1 MVPLIEAVDVSK
13 RFAGGLGREGTLALA
28 GLSLAIHAEKPS
40 IIAVVGESG
49 SGKTTLAR
57 LLLGLAEPSGGL
69 VRYRGSD
76 LRKLRRDERLA
87 FWLNAYNAL
96 VLRTVVDHY
105 PIQARSKEYPP
116 KSIRQI
122 PGAFERLSHRVGGS
136 SLTLD
141 QIEQNILPDFHDP
154 RVYLALGRGAVGGGR
169 LRSEAF
175 TPERLEAQLTEV
187 ANECATRPECIHIDR
202 ENNKVSVSAIFS
214 WREKDFTSAY
224 AGTVPSVFSN
234 RSPIERAVIGLVGPK
249 LLTIEK
255 DFLDKNTFQ
264 LAYAPFDWT
273 LNDLT
278 GRGGR

>member
-1 MVPLIEAVDVSK
+1 M
-13 RFAGGLGREGTLALA
+13 
-28 GLSLAIHAEKPS
+28 GLS
-40 IIAVVGESG
+40 G
-49 SGKTTLAR
+49 
-57 LLLGLAEPSGGL
+57 
-69 VRYRGSD
+69 
-76 LRKLRRDERLA
+76 
-87 FWLNAYNAL
+87 
-96 VLRTVVDHY
+96 
-105 PIQARSKEYPP
+105 
-116 KSIRQI
+116 
-122 PGAFERLSHRVGGS
+122 VGGS

-255 DFLDKNTFQ
+255 DFLDNLSRKMLVYALGRSLQLSDEPLIQRMNTR
-264 LAYAPFDWT
+264 LAASGYHLSALISTVVSSPQF
-273 LNDLT
+273 LNKRTADSST
-278 GRGGR
+278 RKVAN

>member
-1 MVPLIEAVDVSK
+1 VERVRALRALRSL
-13 RFAGGLGREGTLALA
+13 RFAIVLTAAWVVTATPGAQDRKTLDLILDTYVRDGFVYYRALKIDRA
-28 GLSLAIHAEKPS
+28 KLDSYVAQ
-40 IIAVVGESG
+40 
-49 SGKTTLAR
+49 
-57 LLLGLAEPSGGL
+57 LGLIAP
-69 VRYRGSD
+69 D
-76 LRKLRRDERLA
+76 KLSRDERLA

-224 AGTVPSVFSN
+224 AGTVSSVFSN

>member
-1 MVPLIEAVDVSK
+1 MAAVWFVAATPHAQDRKTLDLVLDTYVRDGFVYYRALKSDRSK
-13 RFAGGLGREGTLALA
+13 LDSYVTQLGSVAPDKLSRE
-28 GLSLAIHAEKPS
+28 
-40 IIAVVGESG
+40 
-49 SGKTTLAR
+49 
-57 LLLGLAEPSGGL
+57 
-69 VRYRGSD
+69 
-76 LRKLRRDERLA
+76 ERVA

-96 VLRTVVDHY
+96 VLRTVIDHY
-105 PIQARSKEYPP
+105 PIQPRSKEYPP

-122 PGAFERLSHRVGGS
+122 PGAFERLTHRVGGS

-141 QIEQNILPDFHDP
+141 QIELNILPDFHDP
-154 RVYLALGRGAVGGGR
+154 RLYLALGRGAVGGGR

-175 TPERLEAQLTEV
+175 TPERLEAQLAEV
-187 ANECATRPECIHIDR
+187 ANECSTRPECVRIDR

-214 WREKDFTSAY
+214 WRDKDFIAAY
-224 AGTVPSVFSN
+224 AGTAPSAFSD
-234 RSPIERAVIGLVGPK
+234 RSPIERAIIALVGPK

>member
-1 MVPLIEAVDVSK
+1 VNGFFLRAQRSL
-13 RFAGGLGREGTLALA
+13 RFAIVLTAAWFVTATPAAQDRKTLDLILDTYVRDGFVYYRALKIDRSKLDSYVAQLGSVAPDK
-28 GLSLAIHAEKPS
+28 LS
-40 IIAVVGESG
+40 
-49 SGKTTLAR
+49 
-57 LLLGLAEPSGGL
+57 
-69 VRYRGSD
+69 
-76 LRKLRRDERLA
+76 RDERLA

-96 VLRTVVDHY
+96 VLRTVIDHY

-122 PGAFERLSHRVGGS
+122 PGAFERLAHRVGGS

-154 RVYLALGRGAVGGGR
+154 RVYLAVGRGAVGGGR

-175 TPERLEAQLTEV
+175 SPERLEAQLTEV
-187 ANECATRPECIHIDR
+187 ANECATRPECVHIDR

-214 WREKDFTSAY
+214 WREKDFTGAY
-224 AGTVPSVFSN
+224 AATAPSTFSN
-234 RSPIERAVIGLVGPK
+234 RSPIERAVIGLVGPR

-255 DFLDKNTFQ
+255 DFLEKNTFQ

>member
-1 MVPLIEAVDVSK
+1 MKGVRSLGFLIVAVAAWFVVATPHAQDRK
-13 RFAGGLGREGTLALA
+13 TLDLILDTYVRDGFVYYRALKIERRQLDSYVA
-28 GLSLAIHAEKPS
+28 QLATVAPDELS
-40 IIAVVGESG
+40 
-49 SGKTTLAR
+49 
-57 LLLGLAEPSGGL
+57 
-69 VRYRGSD
+69 
-76 LRKLRRDERLA
+76 RDERLA

-105 PIQARSKEYPP
+105 PIQVRSREYPA

-122 PGAFERLSHRVGGS
+122 PGAFERLTHRVGGS
-136 SLTLD
+136 TLTLD
-141 QIEQNILPDFHDP
+141 QIEQSILPEFHDA

-187 ANECATRPECIHIDR
+187 GNECATRPECVHIDR
-202 ENNKVSVSAIFS
+202 DNNKVSVSAIFS
-214 WREKDFTSAY
+214 WREKDFTAGYASAAPSTY
-224 AGTVPSVFSN
+224 AN